1 MEETLKNL
9 IRRIESAAIPESD
22 KIHLYLE
29 IRYALQA
36 AVTPVIVSHLP
47 KEQVQALVKN
57 LSSVTLDGY
66 ITLLSTAIHKEG
78 VLEEIEE
85 SMREV
90 LDEIGKALTE
100 SGV

>member
-1 MEETLKNL
+1 MEETLREL

-47 KEQVQALVKN
+47 KEQVQALAKN
-57 LSSVTLDGY
+57 LSSVTLEGY
-66 ITLLSTAIHKEG
+66 ITLLCASIRKEG
-78 VLEEIEE
+78 VLEEIEA
-85 SMREV
+85 SMRGI